1 MISSQALSVR
11 TSALMLLVLAAALPG
26 CRKKDFPQYP
36 SNYREYAYV
45 ANSGS
50 NSVSVVD
57 VVNVRPERE
66 IAVGQNPVAVAASPT
81 RNEVYVVNSGA
92 AAGMGSLTVVNA
104 ESNTAAATIGL
115 RRQPVSIDLS
125 ADGKF
130 AYVANSGSNSIS
142 VVDLDARREVA
153 AIGAGE
159 QPVAARIS
167 PDGKSL
173 VVANRQGNSVT
184 VIDPVARRVRAV
196 FEGCPGASDIVILPR
211 SEKAFAAC
219 SSGHQAL
226 AIALARNGR
235 PDRLE
240 TRMDVGDGPMQLA
253 LKPDGG
259 ELFVMNSLSN
269 SISEVVTSTNDVGG
283 AYQMGVAPNR
293 GLVSGD
299 NTLLYVANAGSQE
312 VIVYSVETS
321 KRRGTIHVGDG
332 PAAMAFS
339 TAGHLLFV
347 VDRGSSDLAVVRLSS
362 KSLFTLLP
370 TGRRPGAITVK
381 AFKVQ

>member
-1 MISSQALSVR
+1 MISSPALSVR
-11 TSALMLLVLAAALPG
+11 TSALLLLVLTTALSG
-26 CRKKDFPQYP
+26 CRKQDFPQYP

-45 ANSGS
+45 TNAGS
-50 NSVSVVD
+50 NSVSVID

-92 AAGMGSLTVVNA
+92 AAGLGSLTVINA
-104 ESNTAAATIGL
+104 ESNAAVATIGL
-115 RRQPVSIDLS
+115 RRQPVSIDVS

-130 AYVANSGSNSIS
+130 AYVANSGSNSVS
-142 VVDLDARREVA
+142 VVDLEARREVA

-173 VVANRQGNSVT
+173 AAANRQGNSVT
-184 VIDPVARRVRAV
+184 IIDPAARRVRAV
-196 FEGCPGASDIVILPR
+196 FEGCPAAADIVITPH

-219 SSGHQAL
+219 SGGRQVM
-226 AIALARNGR
+226 AIALARNHQ
-235 PDRLE
+235 PDRMEAL
-240 TRMDVGDGPMQLA
+240 MDVGNGPAQLA

-269 SISEVVTSTNDVGG
+269 SISEVVTGTNDVGG
-283 AYQMGVAPNR
+283 AYQMGMAPNH
-293 GLVSGD
+293 GIVSSD
-299 NTLLYVANAGSQE
+299 NAVLYVANAGSQE
-312 VIVYSVETS
+312 VILYSVDTS
-321 KRRGTIHVGDG
+321 KRGGAIHVGDG

-339 TAGHLLFV
+339 AAGHLLFV

-370 TGRRPGAITVK
+370 TGRRPGAIAVK